1 MDLVL
6 NHEPGSSL
14 LQLEGRFTFESHST
28 FRTVTQAILDATG
41 TGEITLDLS
50 GLSYLDSSSLG
61 MLLLLKEKAEPK
73 GIQVVLLKPSPVVLG
88 ILKIVQ
94 FGKLFE
100 IREG

>member
-14 LQLEGRFTFESHST
+14 LRLEGRFTFESHSV
-28 FRTVTQAILDATG
+28 FRAVTQALLDAPETR
-41 TGEITLDLS
+41 EITLDLS

-61 MLLLLKEKAEPK
+61 MLLLLKEKADPQ
-73 GIQVVLLKPSPVVLG
+73 GIPLILLKPSPVVMG
-88 ILKIVQ
+88 ILKVVQ

-100 IREG
+100 IQEA